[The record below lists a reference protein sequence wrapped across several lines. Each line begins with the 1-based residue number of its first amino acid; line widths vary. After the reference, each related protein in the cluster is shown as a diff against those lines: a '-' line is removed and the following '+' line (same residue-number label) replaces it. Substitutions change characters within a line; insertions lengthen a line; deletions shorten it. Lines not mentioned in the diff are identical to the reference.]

1 MVTRLISAHAC
12 QGKGLRLDS
21 GDFAHI
27 SRVFLNAAGTD
38 HVWKFSPL
46 NNFNYCQLASTQAP
60 GHQWATQV
68 IGHATIWLATELDK
82 EMMDQQG
89 LPSACSYS
97 MVAVKERCMSGCGFQ
112 FVIVQFR
119 FYSVCV
125 QAHMHQLSNDDKCTC
140 KFIYVTMFETHMLY
154 LLTCRLRFLWGSVNW
169 SSSYRHRDDPLFC
182 CLFQKVDIV
191 HPDGVAR
198 YPRAERSI
206 VAKATDYL
214 LQYSKRW
221 PAARPLHGYF

>member
-12 QGKGLRLDS
+12 RGKGLRLDS

-46 NNFNYCQLASTQAP
+46 NNFNYCQLASAQAP

-112 FVIVQFR
+112 FVTVQFR

-125 QAHMHQLSNDDKCTC
+125 LAHMHQLSNDDKCTC
-140 KFIYVTMFETHMLY
+140 KFIYVTTFETHMLY
-154 LLTCRLRFLWGSVNW
+154 LLTCRLRFLWGISQLKFLVQT
-169 SSSYRHRDDPLFC
+169 SRRSPFLLFISKGGHRPPRWCRPISQSWKIYC
-182 CLFQKVDIV
+182 C
-191 HPDGVAR
+191 
-198 YPRAERSI
+198 
-206 VAKATDYL
+206 
-214 LQYSKRW
+214 
-221 PAARPLHGYF
+221 